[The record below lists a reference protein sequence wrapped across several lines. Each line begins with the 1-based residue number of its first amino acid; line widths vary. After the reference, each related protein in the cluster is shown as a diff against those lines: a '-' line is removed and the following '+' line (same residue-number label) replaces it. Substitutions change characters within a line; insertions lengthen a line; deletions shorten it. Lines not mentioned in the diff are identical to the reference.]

1 MPKNPKEKKEP
12 GSGTPTER
20 QAQVLEVGVA
30 ALRDVL
36 DLVGPAVPRKT
47 ALPVVQH
54 VRLGDGQVVATD
66 LDVAVA
72 VALPQAEGH
81 VLLPP
86 REALEVLRYAP
97 GHLTA
102 RITGENGAVSIAVG
116 GMESNF
122 KVPDPDDFPPV
133 PFTGPDQ
140 MEHQGVLEGDA
151 LVRAMTAVLPA
162 AATESERPVL
172 NGVCLTLGDKVQ
184 VVAADGYILSWE
196 GVPGRLPGEG
206 NLLLP
211 ARVVRLLAHLWKR
224 AASPDLSAASNPA
237 QVALAKRLIRLEW
250 EKEKLQM
257 RFGRVALLC
266 KLTQGNFP
274 DFNQLIPTEHMAS
287 VTVDA
292 GDMLRAL
299 QQVKSRA
306 KEGAGIVRFK
316 WEGDSLQV
324 SARAEEVG
332 DITVPLRAQSNDPGK
347 TAMNVTYLL
356 EYFKGKEGSVTM
368 TLAGTEGAPITFT
381 HRGTPHTL
389 LMPMSVQW

>member
-1 MPKNPKEKKEP
+1 MPKNKEKKEP
-12 GSGTPTER
+12 GSGTPPER

-72 VALPQAEGH
+72 VALPQAEGAM
-81 VLLPP
+81 LLPP
-86 REALEVLRYAP
+86 REALEFLGYAP
-97 GHLTA
+97 GHLSA
-102 RITGENGAVSIAVG
+102 RITSENDTVSIAVG
-116 GMESNF
+116 GMQSHF
-122 KVPDPDDFPPV
+122 KVPDPEEFPPV
-133 PFTGPDQ
+133 PFALPDQ

-151 LVRAMTAVLPA
+151 LVRALTAVLPS
-162 AATESERPVL
+162 AATEENRPVL
-172 NGVCLTLGDKVQ
+172 RGVCLTLGDKVQ
-184 VVAADGYILSWE
+184 VVAGDGYRLAWE

-206 NLLLP
+206 HILLP
-211 ARVVRLLAHLWKR
+211 APAVRLLAHLWKR

-266 KLTQGNFP
+266 KLIQGTFP
-274 DFNQLIPTEHMAS
+274 EYNQLIPTEHMAS

-299 QQVKSRA
+299 QQVKGRA
-306 KEGAGIVRFK
+306 REGAGIVRLK

-324 SARAEEVG
+324 SSRAEDVG
-332 DITVPLRAQSNDPGK
+332 DTTVPLRAHSNAPGK
-347 TAMNVTYLL
+347 TGMNISYLL

-368 TLAGTEGAPITFT
+368 ALAGTEGAPITFT
-381 HRGTPHTL
+381 HRGTPHIII
-389 LMPMSVQW
+389 MPMFAKED

>member
-1 MPKNPKEKKEP
+1 MPKKEKKEP
-12 GSGTPTER
+12 GSGTPPEA

-30 ALRDVL
+30 ALREAL
-36 DLVGPAVPRKT
+36 DLVIPAVPRK
-47 ALPVVQH
+47 APLAVVNH
-54 VRLGDGQVVATD
+54 VRLGDGQIVATD

-72 VALPQAEGH
+72 VALPQVEGAM
-81 VLLPP
+81 LLPP
-86 REALEVLRYAP
+86 HAALEFLGYAP
-97 GHLTA
+97 GHLSA
-102 RITGENGAVSIAVG
+102 HITYENGTVTIAVDR
-116 GMESNF
+116 MQSNF
-122 KVPDPDDFPPV
+122 KVPALDDFPPV
-133 PFTGPDQ
+133 PFSKPDEL
-140 MEHQGVLEGDA
+140 EHQGVLEGDA

-172 NGVCLTLGDKVQ
+172 TGLCLTMGDKVQ

-211 ARVVRLLAHLWKR
+211 ARAVRLLAHLWKR

-274 DFNQLIPTEHMAS
+274 DFNQLIPTEHAAS
-287 VTVDA
+287 VTADA

-299 QQVKSRA
+299 QQVKGKA
-306 KEGAGIVRFK
+306 KDGAGIVRFK
-316 WEGDSLQV
+316 WEGDSLQI
-324 SARAEEVG
+324 SAQAVDIG
-332 DITVPLRAQSNDPGK
+332 DTMVPVRVQSNGPGK
-347 TAMNVTYLL
+347 TAMNITYLL
-356 EYFKGKEGSVTM
+356 TYFKGKEGSVTM
-368 TLAGTEGAPITFT
+368 TLPEPEGAPITFA
-381 HRGTPHTL
+381 HRGTPHTV
-389 LMPMSVQW
+389 LMPMTVQW

>member
-12 GSGTPTER
+12 GSGTPPER
-20 QAQVLEVGVA
+20 QAQTFEVGVA
-30 ALRDVL
+30 ALREAL
-36 DLVGPAVPRKT
+36 DLVIPAVPRK
-47 ALPVVQH
+47 APLAVVNH

-72 VALPQAEGH
+72 VALPQAEGAM
-81 VLLPP
+81 LLPP

-97 GHLTA
+97 GHLSA
-102 RITGENGAVSIAVG
+102 RITSENGAVSIAVG

-122 KVPDPDDFPPV
+122 KVPALDDFPPV
-133 PFTGPDQ
+133 PFTAPDQ
-140 MEHQGVLEGDA
+140 LEHQGVLEGDA

-162 AATESERPVL
+162 AATESTRPAL

-206 NLLLP
+206 NLILP
-211 ARVVRLLAHLWKR
+211 VRAVRLLAHLWKR

-274 DFNQLIPTEHMAS
+274 EFNQLIPTEHMAS

-299 QQVKSRA
+299 QQVKGRA
-306 KEGAGIVRFK
+306 KDGAGIVRLK

-324 SARAEEVG
+324 SARAEDVG
-332 DITVPLRAQSNDPGK
+332 DTTVPLRVQSNDPGK
-347 TAMNVTYLL
+347 TAMNITHLL
-356 EYFKGKEGSVTM
+356 AYYKGKEGSVTM
-368 TLAGTEGAPITFT
+368 TLAGTDGAPITFT

-389 LMPMSVQW
+389 LMPMAVQP